1 MAEQITLKM
10 EAEELRTWMKDKR
23 TKKVLAFL
31 VEKQQELAADLL
43 AGNYRVPNQT
53 LEDLGAWMGIDDCPC
68 GRLGKTFTIS
78 GRVPKAE
85 PRGCSDTR
93 LVPEAA

>member
-53 LEDLGAWMGIDDCPC
+53 LEDLGAWMIAAEAEFKALNLMLHLENWLPYKE
-68 GRLGKTFTIS
+68 KT
-78 GRVPKAE
+78 E
-85 PRGCSDTR
+85 
-93 LVPEAA
+93 